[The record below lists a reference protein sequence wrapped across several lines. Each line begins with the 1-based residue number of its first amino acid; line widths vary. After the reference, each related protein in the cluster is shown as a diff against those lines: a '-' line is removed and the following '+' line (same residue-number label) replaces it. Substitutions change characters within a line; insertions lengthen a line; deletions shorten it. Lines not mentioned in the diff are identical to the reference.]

1 MHKTNNRVRRMLFI
15 NLANV
20 VYQFYVCRAG
30 RHLSDGQQL
39 TIAGEA
45 YRLIDRQRNSEVR
58 LQFRTAV
65 ASFAD
70 DLMNSAEQRDGVQRL
85 KTRC

>member
-39 TIAGEA
+39 TIALPTFHSGGTLVDIA
-45 YRLIDRQRNSEVR
+45 DRNALYQATEGR
-58 LQFRTAV
+58 
-65 ASFAD
+65 
-70 DLMNSAEQRDGVQRL
+70 
-85 KTRC
+85 